1 MMTRRDIA
9 RWLAQRDHFAILTHR
24 RPDGDNTGSAAA
36 LCMGLRSL
44 GKTAYV
50 VENPEFTPKYA
61 HLLPGLTQ
69 EAVAQGDTLI
79 SVDVAAPNM
88 LPKAFEKF
96 LERIALRIDHHGSAT
111 SFTELELVDPDAA
124 ACAEI
129 IYDIL
134 MEMGVKL
141 DEKMADALYTGVS
154 TDTGCFRYANTEAH
168 SFTVA
173 AACAAAGGDLKG
185 INLALFETNT
195 LGRLRI
201 QGWIVENA
209 RFLADGAIAICSI
222 PKAVEQQLG
231 VTEDDMEN
239 ISSFPRTIEGV
250 KIAATLR
257 EGKDGVIKLSVRAV
271 PGYDAAAVCAQFGGG
286 GHKGAA
292 GGSLHMCLEEAAQ
305 AVARAMPE
313 M

>member
-24 RPDGDNTGSAAA
+24 RPDGDTTGSAAA

-173 AACAAAGGDLKG
+173 AACAAAGGDENVRPAAAQLQRGAQALG
-185 INLALFETNT
+185 IVAHH
-195 LGRLRI
+195 GVVMDI
-201 QGWIVENA
+201 D
-209 RFLADGAIAICSI
+209 ADG
-222 PKAVEQQLG
+222 VQRLGDLLG
-231 VTEDDMEN
+231 VGVDGGAHEQLRAHGDDLG
-239 ISSFPRTIEGV
+239 GV
-250 KIAATLR
+250 
-257 EGKDGVIKLSVRAV
+257 
-271 PGYDAAAVCAQFGGG
+271 
-286 GHKGAA
+286 
-292 GGSLHMCLEEAAQ
+292 
-305 AVARAMPE
+305 
-313 M
+313 